1 MQASYQ
7 LGLPLAPKPGLSNG
21 RAIPIDAE
29 FDVELAKAIAGLES
43 YNKHLYRP
51 NTYLHKWWARRCGS
65 TFRLILKH
73 LVENEHQRDY
83 YAPGGL
89 EGKIILDPM
98 MGGGTTL
105 HEAIRLGANVIGAD
119 IDPIPVLQARA
130 TLSDIP
136 LSDLEAAFDGFYR
149 ALRVELGPFFVTACP
164 TCGQTTEM
172 RLTLYGLR
180 RTCECGPALF
190 VDSTVLRHEPD
201 GASIR
206 ICRRCH
212 AITRNDDAC
221 HCLQPSVTD
230 RPPLVEKGT
239 KACETCGTPYRDD
252 FEAPYYTRYTPLVI
266 VGQCPQHGLFF
277 AQPTL
282 ADLAC
287 IERADARRAGLD
299 FGPSEDFAVDP
310 GPKSSD
316 LIRRGITNYLDLF
329 SSRQLLYLRQA
340 MDLLP
345 SFDPLVRLNLALL
358 ASTSLEF
365 NSMLCGYKGG
375 HKRRPGAIRHTF
387 SHHAY
392 SFPYTALENNPLYP
406 EKASGTLQSLF
417 HTRVRRARQWALQPK
432 ERIIKDSTS
441 RTVSLR
447 GEVDIGTEVR
457 QAVDLRS
464 GTRRFLLIQGS
475 SASLDLDADGV
486 DYVVTDPPYFDSVQ
500 YSDLAAFFRVWLKRL
515 VPTDVQWDYDLAE
528 SAVDPHAGGEGQ
540 YTEVLSAI
548 FAECHRVLRKDG
560 GRFVFTFHH
569 WNPRGWAA
577 LTLALKHA
585 RFVLLN
591 RYVVHSENP
600 VSVHISNLRALT
612 HDAILVLAPVEART
626 VRHWDLPAAVCK
638 TDSLSFCEDC
648 ATALGWMLNAD
659 LADAEI
665 ELQWSRLLEQ

>member
-7 LGLPLAPKPGLSNG
+7 LSLPVASDAGHGDETAVTVDAQFDVALANM
-21 RAIPIDAE
+21 IAE
-29 FDVELAKAIAGLES
+29 FES

-89 EGKIILDPM
+89 EGKVILDPM

-136 LSDLEAAFDGFYR
+136 LSDLEAAFDAFYH
-149 ALRVELGPFFVTACP
+149 ALRAELASFYVTACP
-164 TCGQTTEM
+164 TCGETTEM
-172 RLTLYGLR
+172 RFTLYGLR

-201 GASIR
+201 GSSIH

-221 HCLQPSVTD
+221 HCPEQPATD
-230 RPPLVEKGT
+230 KPPLVEKGT
-239 KACETCGTPYRDD
+239 RTCETCGSAYRDD
-252 FEAPYYTRYTPLVI
+252 FETPYYARYTPLVI
-266 VGQCPQHGLFF
+266 VAQCPQHGLFF

-287 IERADARRAGLD
+287 IERADARHAGLH
-299 FGPSEDFAVDP
+299 FGLPEDFTIEP
-310 GPKSSD
+310 GPKSTD
-316 LIRRGITNYLDLF
+316 LIRRGITSYLDLF

-358 ASTSLEF
+358 VSTSLEF

-417 HTRVRRARQWALQPK
+417 HTRVRRARQWALRPK
-432 ERIIKDSTS
+432 ERIIKDGTS
-441 RTVSLR
+441 RTVPLT
-447 GEVDIGTEVR
+447 GEVDVGAEVS
-457 QAVDLRS
+457 QAVDLCS

-475 SASLDLDADGV
+475 SASLDLDADSV

-500 YSDLAAFFRVWLKRL
+500 YSDLAAFFRIWLKHL

-540 YTEVLSAI
+540 YTEVLSLY
-548 FAECHRVLRKDG
+548 FA
-560 GRFVFTFHH
+560 
-569 WNPRGWAA
+569 P
-577 LTLALKHA
+577 
-585 RFVLLN
+585 
-591 RYVVHSENP
+591 
-600 VSVHISNLRALT
+600 
-612 HDAILVLAPVEART
+612 
-626 VRHWDLPAAVCK
+626 
-638 TDSLSFCEDC
+638 
-648 ATALGWMLNAD
+648 
-659 LADAEI
+659 
-665 ELQWSRLLEQ
+665 